1 MTLTTRLTRRFEDEI
16 CPVCAH
22 RTASAGCS
30 LTARREC
37 PIFEWS
43 EKLAAVV
50 ADIDS
55 DRLGD
60 YMDQVGKIICPD
72 CCQGDDGACA
82 AREHLDC
89 PLDLYFGLVV
99 EILEDELP

>member
-1 MTLTTRLTRRFEDEI
+1 MSLTARLTRRFEEEI
-16 CPVCAH
+16 CRVCAH

-30 LTARREC
+30 LTATREC
-37 PIFEWS
+37 PIFQWS
-43 EKLAAVV
+43 EKLSGVV
-50 ADIDS
+50 GGIDS

-60 YMDQVGKIICPD
+60 YMDEVGRIICPD
-72 CCQGDDGACA
+72 CHQGDDGVCA
-82 AREHLDC
+82 ERDHLNC